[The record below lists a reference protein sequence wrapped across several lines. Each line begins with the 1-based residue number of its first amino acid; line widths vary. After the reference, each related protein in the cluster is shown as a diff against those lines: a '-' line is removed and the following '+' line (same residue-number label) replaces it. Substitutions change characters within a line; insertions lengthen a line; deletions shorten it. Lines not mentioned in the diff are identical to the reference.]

1 MDMLDKLE
9 TGPRDKA
16 RASVI
21 WLHGL
26 GADGSDFEPI
36 VPQLGLPDDV
46 RFVFP
51 HAPVRPV
58 TINGGMPMRAWYD
71 ISMSGSGFVEDKAGI
86 RDSQQHLE
94 RLIAAEI
101 GLGVPPERIVL
112 AGFSQGGAIVLHTG
126 LRYRA
131 RLAGIMAL
139 STYLPMGEK
148 LADERS
154 AAGKETPVFMAHGR
168 FDQMVPMEIGV
179 RSRDHLRKLGQ
190 PVAWH
195 EYPIEHSVN
204 LDEIRDI
211 AAWLRQVLPIGI
223 GS

>member
-1 MDMLDKLE
+1 MMADMLDRLE
-9 TGPRDKA
+9 AGPRDNA

-71 ISMSGSGFVEDKAGI
+71 ISMSGSGFIEDEAGI
-86 RDSQQHLE
+86 RESQQHLE
-94 RLIAAEI
+94 RLIAAETSR
-101 GLGVPPERIVL
+101 GVPPERIIL
-112 AGFSQGGAIVLHTG
+112 AGFSQGGAVVLHTG
-126 LRYRA
+126 LRHEA

-139 STYLPMGEK
+139 STYLPLSGT
-148 LADERS
+148 LASERS
-154 AAGKETPVFMAHGR
+154 AANQETPIFMAHGQL
-168 FDQMVPMEIGV
+168 DQMVPMEVGV
-179 RSRDHLRKLGQ
+179 RSRDYLSELGQ

-195 EYPIEHSVN
+195 EYPIEHSVSQE
-204 LDEIRDI
+204 EIDDI
-211 AAWLRQVLPIGI
+211 AAWLQQVLGN
-223 GS
+223 